1 MKKNILKSIIILIL
15 VLALL
20 FVINFIRN
28 YTILKKYQ
36 KASLDALNNCNN
48 YYFEQIMNIYGKTT
62 DIVKV
67 FFLDN
72 TYKIQE
78 LSFEELSKIV
88 FTQDGDIISKYGK
101 NFDSISDISQLESRL
116 WYGKD
121 SAFPNNDK
129 LFSLM
134 LGKYLFKPILV
145 KNDYGKYYV
154 VKTHPN
160 RIYYINKET
169 NLVEKIIGPSSSMK
183 ILTNI
188 VTSEDLI

>member
-101 NFDSISDISQLESRL
+101 NFDSISDISQLEL
-116 WYGKD
+116 
-121 SAFPNNDK
+121 
-129 LFSLM
+129 SL
-134 LGKYLFKPILV
+134 I
-145 KNDYGKYYV
+145 
-154 VKTHPN
+154 H
-160 RIYYINKET
+160 I
-169 NLVEKIIGPSSSMK
+169 
-183 ILTNI
+183 
-188 VTSEDLI
+188 